1 MTAVV
6 KLKRRSV
13 DPNVGSWTTN
23 VDPKPSGESK
33 VEVDIAKFI
42 PSGMRARM
50 VQDVIAEMG
59 IRPLSNAI
67 GVNSKTVYKYKCGS
81 SCPTDKTMAEILT
94 LMREKYPGL
103 LERYIDELRKNF
115 SVALEALLTLKIQ
128 PVKGPRAILRTK
140 SIQRQRQPQMEKRE
154 PTPKEATEVTKFVI
168 YESLGL
174 SNPADR
180 MTLAKI
186 LAVMQGAQTFNVA
199 DIAQK
204 SKISQDLVDSYINAL
219 VKAGHVEKL
228 SGDAYRLAVKIQ
240 M

>member
-1 MTAVV
+1 MDYECRPEAVRREWV
-6 KLKRRSV
+6 K
-13 DPNVGSWTTN
+13 
-23 VDPKPSGESK
+23 
-33 VEVDIAKFI
+33 VDIAKFI
-42 PSGMRARM
+42 PLDMRARM

-81 SCPTDKTMAEILT
+81 SCPTNETMAEILM

-103 LERYIDELRKNF
+103 LERYINELRNNF
-115 SVALEALLTLKIQ
+115 SVALEALPKLKVQ
-128 PVKGPRAILRTK
+128 PIEKPKVAIRTK
-140 SIQRQRQPQMEKRE
+140 PIQKQRQSRMEKHE
-154 PTPKEATEVTKFVI
+154 PTPQGVTEVTKFVI

-186 LAVMQGAQTFNVA
+186 LAVMQGAQTFNTA

-204 SKISQDLVDSYINAL
+204 SNISQDLVDRYTNTL
-219 VKAGHVEKL
+219 VEAGHVEKI
-228 SGDAYRLAVKIQ
+228 SSDAYRLAVKIQ
-240 M
+240 I

>member
-1 MTAVV
+1 MDYECRPEAV
-6 KLKRRSV
+6 RREWV
-13 DPNVGSWTTN
+13 R
-23 VDPKPSGESK
+23 
-33 VEVDIAKFI
+33 VDIAKFI
-42 PSGMRARM
+42 PSDMRARM

-81 SCPTDKTMAEILT
+81 SCPTNETMAGILM
-94 LMREKYPGL
+94 LMREKYPSL
-103 LERYIDELRKNF
+103 LEKYINELHNNF
-115 SVALEALLTLKIQ
+115 SVALGALPTLKVQ
-128 PVKGPRAILRTK
+128 PIKEPRVIPRTK
-140 SIQRQRQPQMEKRE
+140 STQRQRQPKMEKHEPAPRE
-154 PTPKEATEVTKFVI
+154 VTEVTKFMI

-186 LAVMQGAQTFNVA
+186 LAVMQGAQTFNTA

-204 SKISQDLVDSYINAL
+204 SNISQDLVDRYTNKL
-219 VKAGHVEKL
+219 VETGHVEKIS
-228 SGDAYRLAVKIQ
+228 SGAYRLAVKIQ

>member
-1 MTAVV
+1 MASVV

-13 DPNVGSWTTN
+13 DPNVGLWTTN
-23 VDPKPSGESK
+23 VGLRPSGESK

-42 PSGMRARM
+42 PLDMRARM

-81 SCPTDKTMAEILT
+81 SCPANETMAEILM
-94 LMREKYPGL
+94 LMREKYPSL
-103 LERYIDELRKNF
+103 LERYIDELRNNF
-115 SVALEALLTLKIQ
+115 SVALEALLTLKVQ
-128 PVKGPRAILRTK
+128 PIKEPRVTLRTK
-140 SIQRQRQPQMEKRE
+140 STQRQRQPKMEKRE

-186 LAVMQGAQTFNVA
+186 LAVMQGAQTFNTA

-204 SKISQDLVDSYINAL
+204 SNISQDLVDRYTNML
-219 VKAGHVEKL
+219 VEAGHVEKIS
-228 SGDAYRLAVKIQ
+228 SGAYRLAVRIQ